1 MHNLRAREFYVG
13 LFGATKPRIIRRA
26 SDVSLPL
33 RQLCV
38 PELNRNCC
46 KPYKCDCNKLYPTSR
61 EFPEPLR

>member
-38 PELNRNCC
+38 PELNRNC
-46 KPYKCDCNKLYPTSR
+46 
-61 EFPEPLR
+61 